1 MQLDGLRE
9 LYIDELKD
17 LSSAEQQLLEALPEM
32 AKKATNAQLR
42 HAFESHLAE
51 TERHVERLQQIF
63 QSLESGP
70 TRKHS
75 KGMEA
80 LIAEVDELMRG
91 GAQADALDAKLISK
105 AQQIEHYEIASYG
118 TARTYAMILGE
129 SDHVKRLA
137 QTLDEEQAANALLT
151 ELGEELI
158 NIDAAIGD
166 ESSARSNRARLGGRE
181 VQRETASDRAA
192 ASAAT
197 PRNRSTE
204 KSDRARREG

>member
-17 LSSAEQQLLEALPEM
+17 LSSAEQQLVEALPEM

-42 HAFESHLAE
+42 QAFESHLVT
-51 TERHVERLQQIF
+51 TERHVARLEQIF

-70 TRKHS
+70 TGKHS

-80 LIAEVDELMRG
+80 LIAEVDELMLG
-91 GAQADALDAKLISK
+91 DAQADALDVELISK
-105 AQQIEHYEIASYG
+105 AQQIEHYEIAGYG

-129 SDHVKRLA
+129 SEHVKRLA

-151 ELGEELI
+151 AL
-158 NIDAAIGD
+158 AAC
-166 ESSARSNRARLGGRE
+166 
-181 VQRETASDRAA
+181 
-192 ASAAT
+192 
-197 PRNRSTE
+197 
-204 KSDRARREG
+204 